1 MKGSMRTQPTGGRS
15 GGFTLIE
22 LLVVIAIIAILAAM
36 LLPALSK
43 AKQKAQGILCMNNTK
58 QIMLAWAMYA
68 GDHQEFLPANDYPYP
83 TPLSSISPLER
94 RRCWVIGSVHNAAGI
109 DSVRDTLL
117 RDTDLSQLAVILKSA
132 EVYKC
137 PADNSMYNGRPK
149 IRSVAMNSAVG
160 TQWVYAP
167 SDSLRGRVAV
177 HGGWLPGVYNTA
189 QTAWRTYGKMSTITR
204 PGPANLWVIMDEHPW
219 SINDASMAVQV
230 GNSQG
235 WRFVDFPASY
245 HAGAGGLSF
254 ADGHSEIRKW
264 QGALTRQGPL
274 QEQVLNRDV
283 STDPASV
290 EDLRWLQERT
300 SAAN

>member
-1 MKGSMRTQPTGGRS
+1 MKIPNRTLPSSTRRV
-15 GGFTLIE
+15 GFTLIE

-43 AKQKAQGILCMNNTK
+43 AKSKAQGILCMNNTK

-68 GDHQEFLPANDYPYP
+68 GDHQEFLPANDYPY
-83 TPLSSISPLER
+83 TSSLSSLPLDR

-109 DSVRDTLL
+109 DSIRDTLL
-117 RDTDLSQLAVILKSA
+117 RDPDLSQLAVFLKTA

-149 IRSVAMNSAVG
+149 VRSVAMNSAVG

-167 SDSLRGRVAV
+167 NTGSLGRLPV
-177 HGGWLPGVYNTA
+177 HGGWLPGAYNTA
-189 QTAWRTYGKMSTITR
+189 QTAWRTYGKMSNITR
-204 PGPANLWVIMDEHPW
+204 PGPAGLWVIMDEHPW

-230 GNSQG
+230 GNAGG

-245 HAGAGGLSF
+245 HAGACGLSF
-254 ADGHSEIRKW
+254 ADGHSEIKKW
-264 QGALTRQGPL
+264 QGGLTKQGPL

-283 STDPASV
+283 GSDPSSV

-300 SAAN
+300 SAPN

>member
-1 MKGSMRTQPTGGRS
+1 MKLDYKIGKPGGRS
-15 GGFTLIE
+15 DGFTLIE

-68 GDHQEFLPANDYPYP
+68 GDHQELLPANDYPY
-83 TPLSSISPLER
+83 TSSLSSIALER

-109 DSVRDTLL
+109 DSIRDTLL
-117 RDTDLSQLAVILKSA
+117 RDPDLSQLASFLKTA
-132 EVYKC
+132 EVYHC

-149 IRSVAMNSAVG
+149 VRSVAMNSAVG

-167 SDSLRGRVAV
+167 TPADFGRLAV
-177 HGGWLPGVYNTA
+177 HGGWLPGTYNA
-189 QTAWRTYGKMSTITR
+189 GQTGWRTYGKMTSITR

-219 SINDASMAVQV
+219 SINDASMAVQC
-230 GNSQG
+230 GNAQG
-235 WRFVDFPASY
+235 PRFVDYPASY

-254 ADGHSEIRKW
+254 ADGHSEIKKW
-264 QGALTRQGPL
+264 QGGLTRQGPPS
-274 QEQVLNRDV
+274 EQVLNQSV
-283 STDPASV
+283 ASDPASV
-290 EDLRWLQERT
+290 RDLEWLQERT
-300 SAAN
+300 SAPR